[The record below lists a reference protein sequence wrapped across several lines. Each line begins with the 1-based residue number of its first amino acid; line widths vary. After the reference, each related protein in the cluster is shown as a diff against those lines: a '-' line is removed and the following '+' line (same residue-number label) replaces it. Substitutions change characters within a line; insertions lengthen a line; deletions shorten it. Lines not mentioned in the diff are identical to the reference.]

1 MAVHKSAIKRH
12 RESLKRKVRNHDTKS
27 RVRTLVKKVREAVAS
42 KDRDTALIQLRE
54 VNRALKK
61 AVSKGIIQRNT
72 ASRRLSRLSRSVG
85 LLSAT
90 Q

>member
-1 MAVHKSAIKRH
+1 
-12 RESLKRKVRNHDTKS
+12 
-27 RVRTLVKKVREAVAS
+27 VKKVREAVAS